1 MERETK
7 RKEEND
13 QMITRLQEVLSKD
26 TKSETEKESLKK
38 YFLSK
43 QQELNESLILEQ
55 NGIIQNLQLKCSK
68 YENEFKNVGNQDGK
82 KGSSMLLLNDLCI
95 EIFNY

>member
-1 MERETK
+1 MIKLNQRLKFCFKKKLSERETK

-13 QMITRLQEVLSKD
+13 QMINRLQEVLSKD
-26 TKSETEKESLKK
+26 MKSDSQKESLKQ

-43 QQELNESLILEQ
+43 QQELDESLIKEQ
-55 NGIIQNLQLKCSK
+55 ASIIQNLRSKCSK

-82 KGSSMLLLNDLCI
+82 D
-95 EIFNY
+95 

>member
-13 QMITRLQEVLSKD
+13 KMISRLQEVISKD
-26 TKSETEKESLKK
+26 IESEEEKESLKK

-43 QQELNESLILEQ
+43 QQELNERLIQEQ
-55 NGIIQNLQLKCSK
+55 TNIIQNLQSKCST
-68 YENEFKNVGNQDGK
+68 YEKEFKNVGNQDGK
-82 KGSSMLLLNDLCI
+82 IKY
-95 EIFNY
+95 FK